1 MGDYT
6 PFSYFEESRSG
17 VGLHRKG
24 SGRSL
29 LGGWRTIG
37 RERLRAER
45 VESSDRYERRR
56 ERERVGCGL
65 GMQGEA
71 KRRGDASVPKPSI
84 SVHLKS
90 RRRSFVLA
98 YREDVHM

>member
-45 VESSDRYERRR
+45 VESSDRYERK
-56 ERERVGCGL
+56 ERNRAGGVWVGDAGR
-65 GMQGEA
+65 GEA
-71 KRRGDASVPKPSI
+71 R
-84 SVHLKS
+84 
-90 RRRSFVLA
+90 
-98 YREDVHM
+98 